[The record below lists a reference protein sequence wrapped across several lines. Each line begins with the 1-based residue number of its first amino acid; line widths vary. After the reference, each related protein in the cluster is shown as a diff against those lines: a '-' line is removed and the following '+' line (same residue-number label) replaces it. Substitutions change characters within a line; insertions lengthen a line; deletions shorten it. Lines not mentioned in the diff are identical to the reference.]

1 MQATISRPNARAR
14 GRGGQRGQRPSFKGI
29 GRAIRYL
36 THYGR
41 QAALPYIFLIIA
53 TLSQLAVLRMIRN
66 IIDAVTSGYVANQIL
81 GALDKI
87 PAAFMS
93 QALPKILELTGKD
106 TSLTLDQLKVQLEA
120 DINNAPQTLIN
131 ALIFIIIFAILR
143 GVFSFLQAYWAEK
156 NSQSVAYDI
165 RNELYSKIQTLSFSY
180 HDKNQ
185 TGQLMIRATD
195 DVEKV
200 RLFIGQGLLQL
211 VGAIILLTGTV
222 IILFTTNTTLAWTAM
237 PILPVAF
244 GLFVFFGIISQP
256 LFAQVQQKL
265 SVLNTILQE
274 NLAGVKVIKA
284 FTREKEQQKKF
295 HVAADDTMNQQI
307 HVARLFTFLFPLI
320 FMVANLGQ
328 AAILYVGGKQIITGL
343 LTLGEWQ
350 EFSLY
355 LIYLFFPIAQFGF
368 IITQLG
374 QASASAERIFEILD
388 AKNDITDKPDA
399 ITLPDV
405 TGTVKFENVTF
416 RYFGGGDPVL
426 KNVSFT
432 ANPGETIALLGA
444 TGSGKTTI
452 INLLPRF
459 YDPSEGKITIDN
471 HDLRDVKLESLRSQ
485 IGIVLQETTLFSGSI
500 RDNIAFGKPDAS
512 QAEIESAAKAAQAH
526 DFIMSFPEGYNTH
539 VGERGTTLSGGQKQR
554 VAIARALLL
563 NPRILILDDSTS
575 SVDLNT
581 EALIQKALD
590 TLMKGRTSFV
600 IAQRISTVMNADQ
613 ILVLDKGKIVEQG
626 KHADLM
632 EESAIYADIYNSQLL
647 QTSEVPTTVETP
659 EVVEEGVL

>member
-1 MQATISRPNARAR
+1 MQATLTRTQPRAR
-14 GRGGQRGQRPSFKGI
+14 RQRPSFKGI
-29 GRAIRYL
+29 GRAVRYL
-36 THYGR
+36 TRYGR

-53 TLSQLAVLRMIRN
+53 TLAQLAVPRMIRN
-66 IIDAVTSGYVANQIL
+66 VIDAVTSGYVATQIL
-81 GALDKI
+81 KTLDTI
-87 PAAFMS
+87 PANFIGA
-93 QALPKILELTGKD
+93 ALPQMLEAAGKD
-106 TSLTLDQLKVQLEA
+106 ASLTLNQFKTALEA
-120 DINNAPQTLIN
+120 DISSAPQILVN
-131 ALIFIIIFAILR
+131 ALIFIVIFAALR

-165 RNELYSKIQTLSFSY
+165 RNELYAKIQTLSFSY

-185 TGQLMIRATD
+185 TGQLMVRATD

-222 IILFTTNTTLAWTAM
+222 IILFSTNVTLAWTSM
-237 PILPVAF
+237 PILPIAF

-265 SVLNTILQE
+265 SALNTILQE

-295 HVAADDTMNQQI
+295 HHAADDTMNQQI

-328 AAILYVGGKQIITGL
+328 AAILYVGGEQIITGL

-388 AKNDITDKPDA
+388 AKNDITDNPNA

-459 YDPSEGKITIDN
+459 YDPSEGKITIDD

-485 IGIVLQETTLFSGSI
+485 IGIVLQETTLFSGTI
-500 RDNIAFGKPDAS
+500 RENIAFGKPNAS
-512 QAEIESAAKAAQAH
+512 QAEIESAAKAAAAH
-526 DFIMSFPEGYNTH
+526 DFITSFPDGYNTH
-539 VGERGTTLSGGQKQR
+539 VGERGATLSGGQKQR

-581 EALIQKALD
+581 EAQIQSALE
-590 TLMKGRTSFV
+590 TLMQGRTSFV
-600 IAQRISTVMNADQ
+600 IAQRISTVINADK
-613 ILVLDKGKIVEQG
+613 IIVLDKGGIVAEG
-626 KHADLM
+626 RHHDLM
-632 EESAIYADIYNSQLL
+632 EDSAIYAEIYNSQILVH
-647 QTSEVPTTVETP
+647 EHEK
-659 EVVEEGVL
+659 

>member
-1 MQATISRPNARAR
+1 MQATLTRTQSRAR
-14 GRGGQRGQRPSFKGI
+14 RERPSFKGI
-29 GRAIRYL
+29 GRAVRYL
-36 THYGR
+36 MNYRR
-41 QAALPYIFLIIA
+41 QAVLPYVFLLIA
-53 TLSQLAVLRMIRN
+53 TLAQLAVPRMIRN
-66 IIDAVTSGYVANQIL
+66 VIDAVTSGYLADQL
-81 GALDKI
+81 LETLDQI
-87 PAAFMS
+87 PAGFLGT
-93 QALPKILELTGKD
+93 ALPQLLEAAGRD
-106 TSLTLDQLKVQLEA
+106 ASLTLDQFRAALEA
-120 DINNAPQTLIN
+120 DISSAPRTLIN
-131 ALIFIIIFAILR
+131 ALIFIVIFAALR

-165 RNELYSKIQTLSFSY
+165 RNELYAKIQTLSFSY

-211 VGAIILLTGTV
+211 VGAIVLLTGTV
-222 IILFTTNTTLAWTAM
+222 IILFSTNVTLAWTSM
-237 PILPVAF
+237 PILPIAF

-265 SVLNTILQE
+265 SALNTILQE

-295 HVAADDTMNQQI
+295 HAAADDTMNQQI

-328 AAILYVGGKQIITGL
+328 AAILYVGGRQIITGL

-388 AKNDITDKPDA
+388 AKNDITDKPGA
-399 ITLPDV
+399 MTLPDV

-426 KNVSFT
+426 KDVTFT

-459 YDPSEGKITIDN
+459 YDPSEGKITIDG

-500 RDNIAFGKPDAS
+500 RENIAFGKPDAS
-512 QAEIESAAKAAQAH
+512 QAEIESAANAAQAH
-526 DFIMSFPEGYNTH
+526 EFIMAFPDGYNTH
-539 VGERGTTLSGGQKQR
+539 VGERGATLSGGQKQR

-581 EALIQKALD
+581 EAQIQSALE
-590 TLMKGRTSFV
+590 TLMKGRTSFI
-600 IAQRISTVMNADQ
+600 IAQRISTVINADK
-613 ILVLDKGKIVEQG
+613 ILVLDKGGIVAEG
-626 KHADLM
+626 RHHDLM
-632 EESAIYADIYNSQLL
+632 EDSPVYAEIYNSQILAH
-647 QTSEVPTTVETP
+647 EK
-659 EVVEEGVL
+659 EGAL

>member
-1 MQATISRPNARAR
+1 MQATLTRTSPRAR
-14 GRGGQRGQRPSFKGI
+14 RERASFKGI
-29 GRAIRYL
+29 GRAVRYL
-36 THYGR
+36 MNYGR
-41 QAALPYIFLIIA
+41 LAALPYIFLVIA
-53 TLSQLAVLRMIRN
+53 TLAQLAVPRMIRN
-66 IIDAVTSGYVANQIL
+66 VIDAVTSGYLANQL
-81 GALDKI
+81 LDALDAL
-87 PAAFMS
+87 PAEFLGG
-93 QALPKILELTGKD
+93 ALPKMLEAAGRD
-106 TSLTLDQLKVQLEA
+106 VSLTLDQFKAALEA
-120 DINNAPQTLIN
+120 DVSSAPQTLIT
-131 ALIFIIIFAILR
+131 ALIFIVIFAALR
-143 GVFSFLQAYWAEK
+143 GVFSFLQAFWAEK
-156 NSQSVAYDI
+156 NSQAVAYDI
-165 RNELYSKIQTLSFSY
+165 RNELYSKIQNLSFSY

-185 TGQLMIRATD
+185 TGQLMVRATD

-211 VGAIILLTGTV
+211 VGAVILLTGTV
-222 IILFTTNTTLAWTAM
+222 IILFSTNVTLAWTSM
-237 PILPVAF
+237 PILPIAF

-265 SVLNTILQE
+265 SALNTILQE

-295 HVAADDTMNQQI
+295 HTAADDTMNQQI

-328 AAILYVGGKQIITGL
+328 AAILYVGGAQIITGL

-374 QASASAERIFEILD
+374 QASASAERVFEILD
-388 AKNDITDKPDA
+388 AKNDIVDKPDA
-399 ITLPDV
+399 MTLPDV

-432 ANPGETIALLGA
+432 ANPGETLALLGA

-459 YDPSEGKITIDN
+459 YDPSEGKITIDG
-471 HDLRDVKLESLRSQ
+471 HDLRDVRLESLRAK
-485 IGIVLQETTLFSGSI
+485 IGIVLQETTLFSGTI
-500 RDNIAFGKPDAS
+500 RENIAFGKPDAS
-512 QAEIESAAKAAQAH
+512 QAEIESAAQAAAAH
-526 DFIMSFPEGYNTH
+526 DFIMSFPDGYNTH
-539 VGERGTTLSGGQKQR
+539 VGERGATLSGGQKQR
-554 VAIARALLL
+554 IAIARALLL

-581 EALIQKALD
+581 EAQIQSALE

-600 IAQRISTVMNADQ
+600 IAQRISTVINADR
-613 ILVLDKGKIVEQG
+613 ILVLDKGGIVAEG
-626 KHADLM
+626 RHHDLM
-632 EESAIYADIYNSQLL
+632 EDSAIYAEIYNSQILVHE
-647 QTSEVPTTVETP
+647 QQTPEVSKTSEVSG
-659 EVVEEGVL
+659 EVKL

>member
-1 MQATISRPNARAR
+1 MQATLSRSKVRSR
-14 GRGGQRGQRPSFKGI
+14 GKRTSFKGI
-29 GRAIRYL
+29 GRSIRYL
-36 THYGR
+36 MNYKR
-41 QAALPYIFLIIA
+41 QAALPYIFLLIA
-53 TLSQLAVLRMIRN
+53 TLAQLAVPRMIRN
-66 IIDAVTSGYVANQIL
+66 ILDAVTSGYVANQIL
-81 GALDKI
+81 DALAKI
-87 PAAFMS
+87 PASFLGA
-93 QALPKILELTGKD
+93 ALPKILEAAGKD
-106 TSLTLDQLKVQLEA
+106 ASLTADQLKVQLEA
-120 DINNAPQTLIN
+120 DVSSAPQILIN
-131 ALIFIIIFAILR
+131 ALIFIVIFAALR

-185 TGQLMIRATD
+185 TGQLMVRATD

-222 IILFTTNTTLAWTAM
+222 IILFNTNVTLAWTTM
-237 PILPVAF
+237 PILPIAF

-256 LFAQVQQKL
+256 LFTKVQQKL
-265 SVLNTILQE
+265 SALNTILQE
-274 NLAGVKVIKA
+274 NLAGVKIIKA
-284 FTREKEQQKKF
+284 FTREKEQQGKF
-295 HVAADDTMNQQI
+295 SAAADNTMNQQI
-307 HVARLFTFLFPLI
+307 EVARLFAFLFPLI

-374 QASASAERIFEILD
+374 QASASADRIFEILD
-388 AKNDITDKPDA
+388 AKNDIVDKADA

-416 RYFGGGDPVL
+416 RYFGGGEPVL

-459 YDPSEGKITIDN
+459 YDPSEGKITIDD
-471 HDLRDVKLESLRSQ
+471 HDLRDLRLESLRSH
-485 IGIVLQETTLFSGSI
+485 IGIVLQETTLFSGTI
-500 RDNIAFGKPDAS
+500 RENIAFGKPDAS
-512 QAEIESAAKAAQAH
+512 QAEIESAAKAAAAH
-526 DFIMSFPEGYNTH
+526 DFIMSFPDGYNTH

-581 EALIQKALD
+581 EAQIQSALEV
-590 TLMKGRTSFV
+590 LMKGRTSFV
-600 IAQRISTVMNADQ
+600 IAQRISTVVNADK
-613 ILVLDKGKIVEQG
+613 IIVLDKGEIVAEG
-626 KHADLM
+626 KHNDLM
-632 EESAIYADIYNSQLL
+632 EDSPIYAEIYNSQLL
-647 QTSEVPTTVETP
+647 QTSEVLKTS
-659 EVVEEGVL
+659 EVSGEVQL

>member
-1 MQATISRPNARAR
+1 MQATLSRPNARTR

-29 GRAIRYL
+29 GRAVRYL
-36 THYGR
+36 TRYGR
-41 QAALPYIFLIIA
+41 QAALPYVFLIIA
-53 TLSQLAVLRMIRN
+53 TLAQLAVPRMIRN
-66 IIDAVTSGYVANQIL
+66 VIDAVTSGYLADQIL

-93 QALPKILELTGKD
+93 QALPKILEATGKD
-106 TSLTLDQLKVQLEA
+106 ASLTLDQLKVQLDA
-120 DINNAPQTLIN
+120 DISSAPQTLIN
-131 ALIFIIIFAILR
+131 ALIFIVIFAVLR

-156 NSQSVAYDI
+156 NSQAVAYDI

-222 IILFTTNTTLAWTAM
+222 IILFSTNVTLAWTSM
-237 PILPVAF
+237 PILPIAF

-256 LFAQVQQKL
+256 LFAKVQQKL
-265 SVLNTILQE
+265 SALNTVLQE

-284 FTREKEQQKKF
+284 FTREKEQQTKF
-295 HVAADDTMNQQI
+295 RAAADDTMNQQI
-307 HVARLFTFLFPLI
+307 YVARLFTFLFPLI

-388 AKNDITDKPDA
+388 AKNDITDKADA

-432 ANPGETIALLGA
+432 ASPGETIALLGA

-459 YDPSEGKITIDN
+459 YDPSEGKITIDD
-471 HDLRDVKLESLRSQ
+471 HDLRDLKLESLRSQ

-500 RDNIAFGKPDAS
+500 RDNIAFGKPNAS
-512 QAEIESAAKAAQAH
+512 QLEIESAAQAAQAH
-526 DFIMSFPEGYNTH
+526 DFILSFPDGYNTH
-539 VGERGTTLSGGQKQR
+539 VGERGATLSGGQKQR
-554 VAIARALLL
+554 VAIARAILL
-563 NPRILILDDSTS
+563 NPRLLILDDSTS
-575 SVDLNT
+575 SVDLTT
-581 EALIQKALD
+581 ESHIQAALE
-590 TLMKGRTSFV
+590 TLMRGRTSFV
-600 IAQRISTVMNADQ
+600 IAQRISTVMNADK
-613 ILVLDKGKIVEQG
+613 IIVLDKGEIVAEG
-626 KHADLM
+626 KHNELM
-632 EESAIYADIYNSQLL
+632 EDSPIYAEIYNSQILVH
-647 QTSEVPTTVETP
+647 EK
-659 EVVEEGVL
+659 EGVL

>member
-1 MQATISRPNARAR
+1 MQATTPRPNARANMR
-14 GRGGQRGQRPSFKGI
+14 GRGSPRPSFKGI
-29 GRAIRYL
+29 GRAVRYL
-36 THYGR
+36 TNYGR
-41 QAALPYIFLIIA
+41 QALLPYVFLIIA
-53 TLSQLAVLRMIRN
+53 TLSQLAVPRMIRN
-66 IIDAVTSGYVANQIL
+66 VIDAVTGGYIGNQVLDAIAN
-81 GALDKI
+81 I
-87 PAAFMS
+87 PAGFVGA
-93 QALPKILELTGKD
+93 ALPKILELTGLD

-131 ALIFIIIFAILR
+131 ALILIIIFAALR
-143 GVFSFLQAYWAEK
+143 GIFAFLQAFWGEK
-156 NSQSVAYDI
+156 NSQAVAYDI
-165 RNELYSKIQTLSFSY
+165 RNELYAKIQSLSFSY

-211 VGAIILLTGTV
+211 VGAVILLTGTI
-222 IILFTTNTTLAWTAM
+222 IILFSTNTTLAWTAM
-237 PILPVAF
+237 PILPVALV
-244 GLFVFFGIISQP
+244 LFMFFGVISQP
-256 LFAQVQQKL
+256 LFTKIQEKL
-265 SVLNTILQE
+265 SALNTVLQE

-284 FTREKEQQKKF
+284 FTREKEQQTKF
-295 HVAADDTMNQQI
+295 RIAADDTMNQAI
-307 HVARLFTFLFPLI
+307 TVARLFTFLFPLV
-320 FMVANLGQ
+320 FMIANLGQ
-328 AAILYVGGKQIITGL
+328 AAILYVGGKQIIIGL

-374 QASASAERIFEILD
+374 QASASADRIFEILD
-388 AKNDITDKPDA
+388 AKNDIVDRPNA

-405 TGTVKFENVTF
+405 TGTVKFEDVTF

-459 YDPSEGKITIDN
+459 YDPSEGRITIDD
-471 HDLRDVKLESLRSQ
+471 HDLRDVKLESLRSE
-485 IGIVLQETTLFSGSI
+485 IGIVLQETTLFSGSV

-512 QAEIESAAKAAQAH
+512 QEEIESAAKASQAH
-526 DFIMSFPEGYNTH
+526 DFIMSFPDGYNTH
-539 VGERGTTLSGGQKQR
+539 VGERGATLSGGQKQR

-581 EALIQKALD
+581 EAQLQNALEI
-590 TLMKGRTSFV
+590 LMQGRTSFV
-600 IAQRISTVMNADQ
+600 IAQRISTVMNADK
-613 ILVLDKGKIVEQG
+613 IIVLDRGEIVAEG
-626 KHADLM
+626 KHNDLM
-632 EESAIYADIYNSQLL
+632 EDSPIYAEIYNSQILVN
-647 QTSEVPTTVETP
+647 EK
-659 EVVEEGVL
+659 EGAQ

>member
-1 MQATISRPNARAR
+1 MQATTSRSQTRAR
-14 GRGGQRGQRPSFKGI
+14 GPRSSFKGI
-29 GRAIRYL
+29 GRAVRYL
-36 THYGR
+36 TNYGR
-41 QAALPYIFLIIA
+41 QALLPYVFLIIA
-53 TLSQLAVLRMIRN
+53 TLSQLAVPRMIRN
-66 IIDAVTSGYVANQIL
+66 VIDAVTSGYIGNQVLDAIAN
-81 GALDKI
+81 I
-87 PAAFMS
+87 PAGFIGA
-93 QALPKILELTGKD
+93 ALPKILELTGLD

-131 ALIFIIIFAILR
+131 ALILIIIFAALR
-143 GVFSFLQAYWAEK
+143 GIFAFLQAFWGEK
-156 NSQSVAYDI
+156 NSQAVAYDI
-165 RNELYSKIQTLSFSY
+165 RNELYAKIQSLSFSY

-211 VGAIILLTGTV
+211 VGAVILLTGTI
-222 IILFTTNTTLAWTAM
+222 IILFSTNTTLAWTAM
-237 PILPVAF
+237 PILPVALV
-244 GLFVFFGIISQP
+244 LFMFFGVISQP
-256 LFAQVQQKL
+256 LFAKIQEKL
-265 SVLNTILQE
+265 SALNTVLQE

-284 FTREKEQQKKF
+284 FTREKEQQTKF
-295 HVAADDTMNQQI
+295 RIAADDTMNQAI
-307 HVARLFTFLFPLI
+307 TVARLFTFLFPLVFLI
-320 FMVANLGQ
+320 ANLGQ

-374 QASASAERIFEILD
+374 QASASADRIFEILD
-388 AKNDITDKPDA
+388 AKNDIVDRPNA
-399 ITLPDV
+399 IKLPDV

-459 YDPSEGKITIDN
+459 YDPSEGKITIDD
-471 HDLRDVKLESLRSQ
+471 HDLRDVKLESLRSK

-512 QAEIESAAKAAQAH
+512 QEEIESAAKAAQAH
-526 DFIMSFPEGYNTH
+526 DFIMSFPDGYNTH
-539 VGERGTTLSGGQKQR
+539 VGERGAHFTWRTKATRRYCPRPAAQSTYSHPRRFHLQCGPQHRSATAK
-554 VAIARALLL
+554 RAGDSDEGSH
-563 NPRILILDDSTS
+563 ILCHRPAHQHRH
-575 SVDLNT
+575 
-581 EALIQKALD
+581 E
-590 TLMKGRTSFV
+590 R
-600 IAQRISTVMNADQ
+600 
-613 ILVLDKGKIVEQG
+613 
-626 KHADLM
+626 
-632 EESAIYADIYNSQLL
+632 
-647 QTSEVPTTVETP
+647 
-659 EVVEEGVL
+659 